1 MTSPGRLRQHPQ
13 VRFRDPAQQFDLKQA
28 AARLRAEPHPPVEG
42 HRQIALFRYGPVTS
56 VLYVFEPDGHI
67 NQHPTEGVV
76 TIQALVGRL
85 LVTADGVSHE
95 IAAGQLVALAPGLPL
110 TVRALVASE
119 MLFTVHHEE

>member
-1 MTSPGRLRQHPQ
+1 

-28 AARLRAEPHPPVEG
+28 AAKLRAEPHPSVEG

-56 VLYVFEPDGHI
+56 VLYLFEPDGHI

-76 TIQALVGRL
+76 TIQALVGQL
-85 LVTADGVSHE
+85 LVTAAGTTHN
-95 IAAGQLVALAPGLPL
+95 IAAGQMVALAPGVPL
-110 TVRALVASE
+110 TVRAVTASE